1 MNIVNRRYTYS
12 HRFVILR
19 HEGVELPHFDLM
31 FETAPRSALATWRSE
46 RWPMDRPTIV
56 TRIGDHRATY
66 LEHEGP
72 LSDDRGHVKRVA
84 GGICFVE
91 IVDSGE
97 FVAVHFADPFLPTL
111 NIKRGEGELWLA
123 LPACT

>member
-19 HEGVELPHFDLM
+19 HEGVEQPHFDLM
-31 FETAPRSALATWRSE
+31 FETAPGSTLATWRSE

-66 LEHEGP
+66 LEYEGP

-91 IVDSGE
+91 IVDSSE